1 MTAALI
7 ALDWGT
13 TSLRGCLMDD
23 TGNILERRD
32 GGPGIMK
39 VENDAFEA
47 AFDGFCGDWLTVH
60 PQAQLIASGMIGSKQ
75 GWHEAPYCPCPA
87 GARDL
92 ASHTIRV
99 PLSGGRHL
107 TIVPGVSCADA
118 ASGVPDVMRGEETQV
133 FGALP
138 TTGCHV
144 AVLPGTHSKWVW
156 VEDGAIVAFASFMT
170 GEVYAA
176 LTAHT
181 ILGRLMKMDAPHDA
195 AAFARGVAYG
205 LEAPQALLNRMFS
218 ARTLGLFGQLK
229 EESLPS
235 YLSGLLIGS
244 EIGGARAMRTTDA
257 RPLLLG
263 GADLTARY
271 ASAFGVAGIAVTTG
285 PVDSAAIGM
294 ARVIREAPRPAR

>member
-1 MTAALI
+1 MTANLI

-13 TSLRGCLMDD
+13 TSLRGYLMDAA
-23 TGNILERRD
+23 GSILERRE
-32 GGPGIMK
+32 GGLGIMK
-39 VENDAFEA
+39 VENGAFEA
-47 AFDGFCGDWLTVH
+47 ALDQFCGDWLTAH
-60 PQAQLIASGMIGSKQ
+60 PQARLIASGMIGSKQ
-75 GWHEAPYCPCPA
+75 GWREAPYCPCPA
-87 GARDL
+87 GAADL
-92 ASHTIRV
+92 ATHTIRV
-99 PLSGGRHL
+99 PLTGGRHL
-107 TIVPGVSCADA
+107 TIMPGVSCVDA

-138 TTGCHV
+138 ATGSHV

-181 ILGRLMKMDAPHDA
+181 LLGRLMKLDAPHDA

-218 ARTLGLFGQLK
+218 ARTLGLFGQLAG
-229 EESLPS
+229 EALPS

-244 EIGGARAMRTTDA
+244 EIGGARAMRPTDA
-257 RPLLLG
+257 HPLLLG
-263 GADLTARY
+263 SADLTARY
-271 ASAFGVAGIAVTTG
+271 ASAFGVAGIAVAAG
-285 PVDSAAIGM
+285 PTDSAATGM
-294 ARVIREAPRPAR
+294 ARVMQAAPRTAN